1 MPAGPPRPRT
11 PEPSATPTPTSRLP
25 APCAMPYV
33 PAPTSGAVSAAETGM
48 RPEKRVARS
57 APMRCRPM
65 YQQTKPITVTTT
77 ACQRRA
83 VVSAGV
89 GTRRNA
95 APSITRPSSADCTA
109 AMAQT
114 VAASSFG
121 PSGRSTGTAR
131 TAKPT
136 SPASAP
142 ADQKMPARSV
152 RPQPWTVNAPAAT
165 SPAAYKV
172 TREGRRLASM
182 GARTPTTMGAQ
193 PTKTPGTA
201 GSAVR
206 SAART
211 ARLKPTI
218 PTAASRPSRIH
229 RRQESARS
237 GAATGTGPRRST
249 AASSRAARPYRSAW
263 PPAYG

>member
-1 MPAGPPRPRT
+1 
-11 PEPSATPTPTSRLP
+11 
-25 APCAMPYV
+25 MPYV

-57 APMRCRPM
+57 APMRCMPM

-77 ACQRRA
+77 ACQSSA
-83 VVSAGV
+83 VVSAEV

-95 APSITRPSSADCTA
+95 NPSITTPSSADCTA
-109 AMAQT
+109 AIAHT

-131 TAKPT
+131 TANPT

-142 ADQKMPARSV
+142 ADQPMPARSV
-152 RPQPWTVNAPAAT
+152 RPQPWTVNAPTAT
-165 SPAAYKV
+165 RPAAYKV
-172 TREGRRLASM
+172 VRDGRRRSRS
-182 GARTPTTMGAQ
+182 GTRTPTTMGAQ

-211 ARLKPTI
+211 ERLKPTM
-218 PTAASRPSRIH
+218 PTAASRQSRS
-229 RRQESARS
+229 RWRPERLRS
-237 GAATGTGPRRST
+237 GTATGSGPRRSR
-249 AASSRAARPYRSAW
+249 AASRRAARP
-263 PPAYG
+263 